1 MSGRQ
6 ESLSFLQGK
15 MNVIEIAV
23 CDDELYLLRRLEAC
37 LLKLG
42 KKAGI
47 QVEVECYEDGSDLV
61 NAVTEGKRFDIIYL
75 DVRMKYMNG
84 LEAAYKIR
92 EIDRLVQMVY
102 VTSHDGYMKETF
114 RVSPIGFLTKPI
126 KEKEF
131 EETFY
136 YVLGIVE
143 EQDSY
148 YRFRYMKSDYKV
160 AIRDILYFESKLR
173 VAEIVLHEGFLKE
186 YKALNEIEKNMD
198 QSKGKF
204 LRIHK
209 SYLVN
214 YQHVIRMGYEEV
226 EMPKGIILPLSRA
239 YKKTVDEKLR
249 QFKKR

>member
-1 MSGRQ
+1 MI
-6 ESLSFLQGK
+6 
-15 MNVIEIAV
+15 VIEIAV
-23 CDDELYLLRRLEAC
+23 CDDELYLLRRLEEC
-37 LLKLG
+37 LLELG
-42 KKAGI
+42 KNAGI

-75 DVRMKYMNG
+75 DVQMKYMNG

-92 EIDRLVQMVY
+92 EIDRMVQMVY
-102 VTSHDGYMKETF
+102 VTSHDGYMKDTF
-114 RVSPIGFLTKPI
+114 RVAPIGFLTKPI
-126 KEKEF
+126 KKKEF

-136 YVLGIVE
+136 YVLRIVE

-173 VAEIVLHEGFLKE
+173 VAEIALQDGFLKE
-186 YKALNEIEKNMD
+186 YKALNEIEKSLD

-239 YKKTVDEKLR
+239 YKKAVDEKLR

>member
-1 MSGRQ
+1 MI
-6 ESLSFLQGK
+6 
-15 MNVIEIAV
+15 VIEIAI
-23 CDDELYLLRRLEAC
+23 CDDELYLLRELEEC
-37 LLKLG
+37 LLELG
-42 KKAGI
+42 KDAGI
-47 QVEVECYEDGSDLV
+47 QVEVECYEDGGDLV
-61 NAVTEGKRFDIIYL
+61 NAVTGGKRYDIIYL
-75 DVRMKYMNG
+75 DVRMKYMDG

-92 EIDRLVQMVY
+92 EIDRMVQMVY

-114 RVSPIGFLTKPI
+114 RAAPIGFLTKPI
-126 KEKEF
+126 KKKEF

-136 YVLGIVE
+136 HVLRIVQ

-173 VAEIVLHEGFLKE
+173 VAEIVLQNGRLKE
-186 YKALNEIEKNMD
+186 YKALNKIEKSLD
-198 QSKGKF
+198 QGKGRF

-226 EMPKGIILPLSRA
+226 EMPNGIILPLSRA
-239 YKKTVDEKLR
+239 YKKTVDDELR

>member
-1 MSGRQ
+1 MSGRAGKFG
-6 ESLSFLQGK
+6 FLQGK
-15 MNVIEIAV
+15 MIVIEIAV
-23 CDDELYLLRRLEAC
+23 CDDELYLLRRLEKY
-37 LLKLG
+37 LLELG
-42 KKAGI
+42 KDAGI

-61 NAVTEGKRFDIIYL
+61 KAVTDGKRFEIIYL

-92 EIDRLVQMVY
+92 EIDRMVQMVY

-114 RVSPIGFLTKPI
+114 RVAPIGFLTKPI
-126 KEKEF
+126 KKNEF

-143 EQDSY
+143 AQDSY

-173 VAEIVLHEGFLKE
+173 VAEIALHDGFLKE
-186 YKALNEIEKNMD
+186 YRALNEIEKSLD

-239 YKKTVDEKLR
+239 YKKAVDEKLR